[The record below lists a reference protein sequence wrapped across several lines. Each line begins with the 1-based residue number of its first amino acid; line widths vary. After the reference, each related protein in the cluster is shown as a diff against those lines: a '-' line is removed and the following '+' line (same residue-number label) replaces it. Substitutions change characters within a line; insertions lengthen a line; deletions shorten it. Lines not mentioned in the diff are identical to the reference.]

1 MEISKYS
8 IDPYNTEHAGSHDD
22 DDSWRKA
29 LSNAATGCNRT
40 IHEGTEGIGEAHDSS
55 ALKPCFDDGFVIG
68 EQRQKLSAKKE
79 QSTSEHC
86 TR

>member
-1 MEISKYS
+1 MCEYG
-8 IDPYNTEHAGSHDD
+8 IDPYNTEHAGAHDD
-22 DDSWRKA
+22 DYRWRKA
-29 LSNAATGCNRT
+29 LPNASASFNRT

-68 EQRQKLSAKKE
+68 EQRQELSAKKE